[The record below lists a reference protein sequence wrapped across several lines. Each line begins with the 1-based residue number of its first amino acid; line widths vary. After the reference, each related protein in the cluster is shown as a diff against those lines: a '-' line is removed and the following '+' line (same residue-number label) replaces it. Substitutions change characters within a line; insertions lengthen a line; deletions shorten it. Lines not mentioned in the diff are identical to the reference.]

1 MFVRRRLVILLALVV
16 LLPFGTRTQV
26 EDYTAARR
34 TCLTWA
40 SMRMSPYVVE
50 TPTEITRWL
59 TEKVGT
65 GAHSPVWW
73 LEESSILGF
82 QAYRHGPLPGR
93 YRLRFLFWNYYQM
106 AGAQEKEQVLATTR
120 RYFEA
125 SDPDM
130 RNAISAEA
138 HKKWGHLSQA
148 P

>member
-1 MFVRRRLVILLALVV
+1 MFARRRLVIFFALVV
-16 LLPFGTRTQV
+16 LLPLGTRTQV

-40 SMRMSPYVVE
+40 LMRISPYVVE
-50 TPTEITRWL
+50 TPSEMTRWL
-59 TEKVGT
+59 TEKVEA

-73 LEESSILGF
+73 LEGNSILGF
-82 QAYRHGPLPGR
+82 QAYRQGPLPGR
-93 YRLRFLFWNYYQM
+93 YRLRFLFWEYYQM
-106 AGAQEKEQVLATTR
+106 AGEQEKERVIATTR

-138 HKKWGHLSQA
+138 HKKWGQLIHTR
-148 P
+148 